1 MEWAIAL
8 ANKLEPIRAIP
19 NLQRMIHSLAGRLT
33 LSFLLVGVLGVL
45 LFALLVGLRTRTEF
59 DRFLS
64 DRDQAL
70 LVDALRDTY
79 AEYGTWRNVDQV
91 LALPP
96 LRFYSSNIA
105 LMNANGVVVF
115 GNRDYR
121 MGEQVDVEA
130 LTGATAL
137 LVDDEIVGYVLLLS
151 ATGGAEG
158 PQAGGAR
165 PPLMPFEGR
174 GAGGRSGPGEALFWE
189 RVVWAAIASG
199 IFTILIAL
207 LLGWLL
213 ARTLTAPVRE
223 LTAAT
228 QAMAAGDLN
237 QRVHVY
243 AQDEIGNLALSF
255 NQMSADLARG
265 SQLRKQMT
273 ADLAHD
279 LRTPLTIL
287 RGYLE
292 GLKDAQLQG
301 TSLLYTLMYDE
312 VLHLQRLVDD
322 LRILSLADAGELSLN
337 RRLIDPAALLERT
350 GLLYFIAAEQRG
362 IQLRVV
368 TTETLPSI
376 LVDTDRITQ
385 VLNNLVSNALRHTD
399 QGEIV
404 LSAWSQD
411 GSVALRVSDTGSGI
425 DVEDLPFVFDRFYRG
440 DKSRHRPDALTESYT
455 EGSESNFS
463 GLGLAIA
470 KAIVEAHG
478 GVIKVES
485 TPGEGTTFTLALP
498 IPESLPVPDA

>member
-1 MEWAIAL
+1 
-8 ANKLEPIRAIP
+8 
-19 NLQRMIHSLAGRLT
+19 MIHSLAGRLT
-33 LSFLLVGVLGVL
+33 LSFLLVGILGVL
-45 LFALLVGLRTRTEF
+45 LFALLVGIRTRTEF
-59 DRFLS
+59 NRFLS
-64 DRDQAL
+64 DRDQTL
-70 LVDALRDTY
+70 LVDALRDYY
-79 AEYGTWRNVDQV
+79 AEYGNWRDVEQV
-91 LALPP
+91 LSLPP
-96 LRFYSSNIA
+96 LRSYSRNIA
-105 LMNANGVVVF
+105 LVNANGVVVF
-115 GNRDYR
+115 GNRGYR
-121 MGEQVDVEA
+121 MGERVEA
-130 LTGATAL
+130 EELTGATAL
-137 LVDDEIVGYVLLLS
+137 LVDDEIAGYVLLFS

-165 PPLMPFEGR
+165 PPLVPFEGR
-174 GAGGRSGPGEALFWE
+174 GADGRAGPGPGPGEAIFWE

-237 QRVHVY
+237 QRVHVH

-350 GLLYFIAAEQRG
+350 GLLYFVAAEQRG

-368 TTETLPSI
+368 TSETLPSI

-385 VLNNLVSNALRHTD
+385 VLNNLVSNALRHTS

-425 DVEDLPFVFDRFYRG
+425 GFEDLPFVFDRFYRG
-440 DKSRHRPDALTESYT
+440 DKSRHRPDALTDDRT
-455 EGSESNFS
+455 DGSESTSS

-485 TPGEGTTFTLALP
+485 TLGEGTTFTLALP
-498 IPESLPVPDA
+498 VPEALPVPAA